1 MPASSDLYREIILDH
16 FKSPRNKQK
25 IADADV
31 SVQGANPLCGD
42 EMELSL
48 KFHDGKIS
56 SVGVITK
63 GCSISVASAS
73 MMGEAVKGKTPEE
86 AKQLAEKFKCNML
99 DKEPPAWDDDLEEME
114 CLEGVKNY
122 PVRIKCALLSWNTLL
137 QGFKDSGNVYTD
149 EQVERSKSNHSKNLA
164 GSDPD

>member
-16 FKSPRNKQK
+16 FKSPRNKGK
-25 IADADV
+25 IENPDI

-48 KFHDGKIS
+48 KFQDGKIAS
-56 SVGVITK
+56 LGVITK

-73 MMGEAVKGKTPEE
+73 MMGEAVKGKTLEE
-86 AKQLAEKFKCNML
+86 AKQLAEQFKHNML
-99 DKEPPAWDDDLEEME
+99 EKGDAHWEDDLEEME

-137 QGFKDSGNVYTD
+137 QGFKDGGKTCTD
-149 EQVERSKSNHSKNLA
+149 EHAELNEGHVGKNLA